1 VAGSQFKPAAPKHGV
16 FFNECYWCVQ
26 YQDKEIYFTFAQRG
40 KAMAAHFSASR
51 EDLRLIKPAI
61 EAFISWIFAEYPW
74 CRMILATIKKPSV
87 KRLVERVG
95 FEHVTD
101 SEGKSV
107 YMRAR

>member
-1 VAGSQFKPAAPKHGV
+1 
-16 FFNECYWCVQ
+16 
-26 YQDKEIYFTFAQRG
+26 
-40 KAMAAHFSASR
+40 MAAHFSASKK
-51 EDLRLIKPAI
+51 DLRLIRPAI

-95 FEHVTD
+95 FEHVID
-101 SEGKSV
+101 SEGQSV